1 MSTSTEPVRILLAD
15 DHRLFREGL
24 ASLLER
30 EPDLHVVGQA
40 VHGAEAVALAE
51 QHQPDVV
58 LMDIQMPICTGLE
71 ATQRLLTIRPD
82 LKIIMLTVSD
92 KDQDLFAAVKAG
104 AQGYLLKGS
113 TSATEL
119 VTAVRRV
126 AAGEAIIAPTL
137 APFLLAEFNVLAQQ
151 QTPSPART
159 STSTSTITPDDH
171 YPDARNVLTERELE
185 VLQLVAQGLK
195 NREVADQL
203 VISENTVRTH
213 LRNILDKLHVQNR
226 LQAAT
231 LYQRQDIIQSD

>member
-1 MSTSTEPVRILLAD
+1 MNDSAILPVRILLAD
-15 DHRLFREGL
+15 DHQLFRDGV
-24 ASLLER
+24 AGILER
-30 EPDLHVVGQA
+30 EPDFVLVGQA
-40 VHGAEAVALAE
+40 ANGAEALKLAE
-51 QHQPDVV
+51 QVQPDVV

-71 ATQRLLTIRPD
+71 ATRRLLVSQPGA
-82 LKIIMLTVSD
+82 KIIMLTISG

-113 TSATEL
+113 TTAAEL
-119 VTAVRRV
+119 TTAVRRV

-137 APFLLAEFNVLAQQ
+137 VPFLLAEFNTLAQHQ
-151 QTPSPART
+151 NESVTAVPAETPDGQTPTRL
-159 STSTSTITPDDH
+159 
-171 YPDARNVLTERELE
+171 NMLTDRELE

-195 NREVADQL
+195 NREVAEHL

-231 LYQRQDIIQSD
+231 LYQQKDIIQSD

>member
-1 MSTSTEPVRILLAD
+1 MTLPSVPIRVLLAD
-15 DHRLFREGL
+15 DHQLFRDGL
-24 ASLLER
+24 VSLLAR
-30 EPDLHVVGQA
+30 EPDMNVVGQA
-40 VHGAEAVALAE
+40 ANGAEAIRLAE
-51 QHQPDVV
+51 DVQPQVV
-58 LMDIQMPICTGLE
+58 LMDIQMPVCSGLE
-71 ATQRLLTIRPD
+71 ATRHLIAWRPELKIVMLTI
-82 LKIIMLTVSD
+82 SD

-137 APFLLAEFNVLAQQ
+137 VPFLLAEFSSLAQQ
-151 QTPSPART
+151 QVE
-159 STSTSTITPDDH
+159 STTITSASAEAQP
-171 YPDARNVLTERELE
+171 ANVLNVLTERELE

-195 NREVADQL
+195 NREVAGQL

-231 LYQRQDIIQSD
+231 LYQQQDLIQLD